1 MKNPMNSEWF
11 ITKEALDN
19 MKEEVYNI
27 DAKGNNRTEREVAV
41 FSKYFFSSP
50 VFKTNG
56 TAIISVNGVL
66 YENDYKTIST
76 QVEKAEND
84 KDIKNIVLDINS
96 PGGQVAGVF
105 EACNTIRNCSKPV
118 ASFTSTNMCSAA
130 YAIGCSASNM
140 YATKHSQIGSIGVM
154 LEYADFSEI
163 EKKMGIKT
171 VIFKG
176 KYSEKKNL
184 DPESKEGKEKLQ
196 ARIDKA
202 EEFLHEHIASSRGI
216 SMQDVLDKFGH
227 GEVFYAEDA
236 KERGMV
242 DALVDDFDE
251 CMSLLEDST
260 QQVGGEE
267 SYMSLEELKKADPVA
282 YDKLMEE
289 AKMSAKEDKDVII
302 AQAQKAERE
311 RITAINSFEKLS
323 AIEGISDILAQA
335 KASGESVNDVK
346 IKAFDTILANY
357 KAPVAKEE
365 DNTPNANQK
374 VLDAIAQESSENT
387 PNVGGKDDPTKP
399 LTEQEKAS
407 ADADAILASLNP
419 EEVK

>member
-11 ITKEALDN
+11 ITKEALDI

-27 DAKGNNRTEREVAV
+27 DAKGENREQRKEAV
-41 FSKYFFSSP
+41 YSKYYFRSP
-50 VFKTNG
+50 IFKTNG
-56 TAIISVNGVL
+56 TAIVSVNGVL
-66 YENDYKTIST
+66 YESDYKLLSAQI
-76 QVEKAEND
+76 EKAEND
-84 KDIKNIVLDINS
+84 DEISNIIIDINS
-96 PGGQVAGVF
+96 LGGQVAGVF
-105 EACNTIRNCSKPV
+105 EACSTIRNCSKPT

-130 YAIGCSASNM
+130 YAIGCSTNKM

-171 VIFKG
+171 VTFKG

-196 ARIDKA
+196 ARLDRA

-242 DALVDDFDE
+242 DALVNDFDE

-260 QQVGGEE
+260 QHVGGEE

-289 AKMSAKEDKDVII
+289 AKMSAKEEKDAIV

-311 RITAINSFEKLS
+311 RITAINSFDKLS
-323 AIEGISDILAQA
+323 AIEGVGDVLAQA
-335 KASGESVNDVK
+335 KANGDSVNDVK

-357 KAPVAKEE
+357 KVPVEKQE
-365 DNTPNANQK
+365 DKKTNASEK
-374 VLDAIAQESSENT
+374 MLDAMATESSENT
-387 PNVGGKDDPTKP
+387 PNVGGNEPAKE
-399 LTEQEKAS
+399 LSEEEKAS
-407 ADADAILASLNP
+407 ADADAIIAMVNP
-419 EEVK
+419 KEVK